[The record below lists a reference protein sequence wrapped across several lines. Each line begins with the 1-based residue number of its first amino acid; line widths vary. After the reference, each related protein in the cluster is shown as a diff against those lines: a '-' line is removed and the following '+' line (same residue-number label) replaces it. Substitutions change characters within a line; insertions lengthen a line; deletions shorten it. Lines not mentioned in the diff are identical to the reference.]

1 MTIKKRLS
9 LAHKSLLGISIGDA
23 FGDSFFGKEEEVISA
38 IKHQQIPSTKWEF
51 TDDTVMAITLYKS
64 LEKYGEINQDFVAQQ
79 FKDNYFKDIN
89 RGYGPSMHSFF
100 RQMHAGEYWR
110 DIANSKF
117 EGMGSMGNGGAM
129 RAGVI
134 GAYFHDD
141 LEKVKAQTK
150 LSCEITHA
158 NIEAIEGAKAIAL
171 ATALSV
177 QKSILEINFTEQEFL
192 KSIYTQLEDCDL
204 KSKINKAIS
213 LKGEYSI
220 ETLVYALGNGIKMTA
235 QDTVPLALWC
245 ASRNLTNFE
254 KGLWKTV
261 SALGDRDTICAMVGG
276 ILILSAN
283 EDTIPAKWLNS
294 VEEWEKSEFYSKIWN

>member
-1 MTIKKRLS
+1 MTHEQRLS
-9 LAHKSLLGISIGDA
+9 LAQKALRGISIGDA
-23 FGDSFFGKEEEVISA
+23 FGDSFFGKEEEMLMA
-38 IKHQQIPSTKWEF
+38 IQHQQIPQTKWEF
-51 TDDTVMAITLYKS
+51 TDDTVMAIALYQS
-64 LEKYGEINQDFVAQQ
+64 LEKYGEVNQNFVAKQ

-100 RQMHAGEYWR
+100 RQMKEGKPWR
-110 DIANSKF
+110 DISYDKF

-134 GAYFHDD
+134 GAYFYDD
-141 LEKVKAQTK
+141 VEKLKTQTK

-171 ATALSV
+171 ATAIAT
-177 QKSILEINFTEQEFL
+177 QKKLHFIEITEQEFL
-192 KSIYTQLEDCDL
+192 QKIYNELENSDL
-204 KSKINKAIS
+204 RGKMNKAVS
-213 LKGEYSI
+213 LQGNYTI

-245 ASRNLTNFE
+245 ASRYLHNFE

-261 SALGDRDTICAMVGG
+261 SALGDRDTTCAMVGG
-276 ILILSAN
+276 ILMVSADDN
-283 EDTIPAKWLNS
+283 TIPMNWFNNI
-294 VEEWEKSEFYSKIWN
+294 EIWEKSIFYS